1 MFLPFLS
8 WEFRAGKGIDVLS
21 HFDLLHFPGDQ
32 PCTNRGGGKSW
43 FTSYRFSPKLD
54 SPLVFPISG
63 NDTTS
68 HSVAQ
73 VPNLGVYFVLS
84 SPLSPIFRPL
94 AGFIDF
100 SFQECLK
107 PVHSSLSPPYPPIPM
122 RFLPPVTPSNC
133 FSTPTLAYCQ
143 FIPHIAVR
151 VLLWK
156 CKFFFWEM

>member
-1 MFLPFLS
+1 MGMFLLFLS
-8 WEFRAGKGIDVLS
+8 REFRTGKGVGVLS

-32 PCTNRGGGKSW
+32 PRTNRGGGKSW
-43 FTSYRFSPKLD
+43 FTNYRFSPKLD

-100 SFQECLK
+100 SFRECLK
-107 PVHSSLSPPYPPIPM
+107 PVHSSLSPPYPSSPM
-122 RFLPPVTPSNC
+122 RFFPPVITFQLLLYTYSC
-133 FSTPTLAYCQ
+133 LLS
-143 FIPHIAVR
+143 IHSPHSSQGVP
-151 VLLWK
+151 
-156 CKFFFWEM
+156 FEM